1 MSRVKFGDV
10 VKDVKINID
19 RLNNP
24 YEYYVAGDHMDSED
38 LTIHRKG
45 CFTTD
50 DVGPAFIRVFKPG
63 QILYGSRRTYLKKI
77 AVADFEGVCANTTFV
92 FETKD
97 PHAFEQRLLP
107 FIMLSKDFTTWS
119 IAKSKGSTNPY
130 VLFSDLADFEFELP
144 PLEEQKVLVDK
155 LWAAYRL
162 KEAYKKLLVATD
174 EMVKSQFIEM
184 FGNPVTNTKGW
195 KTAKI
200 KDVAPEM
207 PSKEQ
212 LSGKIWLLNLDMI
225 ESNTGRIIEK
235 VYEDVENALSVQSF
249 DEGNVLFSKLRPYL
263 NKVVIPD
270 EPGMATTELV
280 PLRPEPSKLHKV
292 FLSHLLRGNQFVNYA
307 NDIAGGTK
315 MPRMPL
321 TELRNFD
328 CILPPMDK
336 QLEFVF
342 IAEQVDKSKFGDFK
356 SQFIEMFGNPL
367 SLNQKNELKRLGEC
381 CILNPRRPNIALC
394 DTDKVSFIPMPAV
407 SEDGYLVDMTDEEY
421 GKVKKGFTYFEN
433 NDVLFAK
440 ITPCMENGKGA
451 IVHGLTNGIGMGSTE
466 FHVLRP
472 INGISSP
479 YWLLALTRMP
489 IFRERAAKNMSG
501 TGGQKRVSASYLDH
515 FMVGLPAMEEQRRF
529 EAIYRQAD
537 KSKFGDFKSQ
547 FIEMYYNTHNK
558 QTLESVCPIMNKGI
572 TPKYVESSSVLVI
585 NQACIHW
592 DGQRL
597 GNIKYHNEEIPVRK
611 RILESGD
618 VLLNATGNGTL
629 GRCCVFICPSDNN
642 TYINDGHVIAL
653 STDRA
658 VILPEVLNTYL
669 SLNDTQAEIYRQ
681 YVTGSTNQVD
691 IVFSDI
697 KKMKVP
703 VPSMD
708 EQILFVEVLTQAD
721 KSKFE
726 LKQCIE
732 NIDKVIKSLING

>member
-1 MSRVKFGDV
+1 MSRIKFGDV

-24 YEYYVAGDHMDSED
+24 YEFYVAGDHMDSED
-38 LTIHRKG
+38 LTTHRKG
-45 CFTTD
+45 RFATD

-77 AVADFEGVCANTTFV
+77 AVADFEGICANTTFV
-92 FETKD
+92 LETKD
-97 PHAFEQRLLP
+97 PLVLEQRLLP

-144 PLEEQKVLVDK
+144 PLEEQKVLADK

-174 EMVKSQFIEM
+174 EM
-184 FGNPVTNTKGW
+184 
-195 KTAKI
+195 
-200 KDVAPEM
+200 
-207 PSKEQ
+207 
-212 LSGKIWLLNLDMI
+212 L
-225 ESNTGRIIEK
+225 
-235 VYEDVENALSVQSF
+235 
-249 DEGNVLFSKLRPYL
+249 
-263 NKVVIPD
+263 
-270 EPGMATTELV
+270 
-280 PLRPEPSKLHKV
+280 
-292 FLSHLLRGNQFVNYA
+292 
-307 NDIAGGTK
+307 
-315 MPRMPL
+315 
-321 TELRNFD
+321 
-328 CILPPMDK
+328 
-336 QLEFVF
+336 
-342 IAEQVDKSKFGDFK
+342 K

-394 DTDKVSFIPMPAV
+394 DADKVSFIPMPAV

-515 FMVGLPAMEEQRRF
+515 FMVGLPAIEEQRRF

-537 KSKFGDFKSQ
+537 KSKFELRKS
-547 FIEMYYNTHNK
+547 ID
-558 QTLESVCPIMNKGI
+558 
-572 TPKYVESSSVLVI
+572 
-585 NQACIHW
+585 A
-592 DGQRL
+592 
-597 GNIKYHNEEIPVRK
+597 
-611 RILESGD
+611 
-618 VLLNATGNGTL
+618 
-629 GRCCVFICPSDNN
+629 
-642 TYINDGHVIAL
+642 
-653 STDRA
+653 
-658 VILPEVLNTYL
+658 
-669 SLNDTQAEIYRQ
+669 
-681 YVTGSTNQVD
+681 
-691 IVFSDI
+691 
-697 KKMKVP
+697 
-703 VPSMD
+703 
-708 EQILFVEVLTQAD
+708 
-721 KSKFE
+721 
-726 LKQCIE
+726 
-732 NIDKVIKSLING
+732 IDKVIKSLINN

>member
-184 FGNPVTNTKGW
+184 FGNP
-195 KTAKI
+195 
-200 KDVAPEM
+200 
-207 PSKEQ
+207 
-212 LSGKIWLLNLDMI
+212 
-225 ESNTGRIIEK
+225 
-235 VYEDVENALSVQSF
+235 
-249 DEGNVLFSKLRPYL
+249 
-263 NKVVIPD
+263 
-270 EPGMATTELV
+270 
-280 PLRPEPSKLHKV
+280 
-292 FLSHLLRGNQFVNYA
+292 
-307 NDIAGGTK
+307 
-315 MPRMPL
+315 
-321 TELRNFD
+321 
-328 CILPPMDK
+328 
-336 QLEFVF
+336 
-342 IAEQVDKSKFGDFK
+342 
-356 SQFIEMFGNPL
+356 L

-537 KSKFGDFKSQ
+537 KSKF
-547 FIEMYYNTHNK
+547 
-558 QTLESVCPIMNKGI
+558 
-572 TPKYVESSSVLVI
+572 
-585 NQACIHW
+585 
-592 DGQRL
+592 
-597 GNIKYHNEEIPVRK
+597 
-611 RILESGD
+611 
-618 VLLNATGNGTL
+618 
-629 GRCCVFICPSDNN
+629 
-642 TYINDGHVIAL
+642 
-653 STDRA
+653 
-658 VILPEVLNTYL
+658 
-669 SLNDTQAEIYRQ
+669 
-681 YVTGSTNQVD
+681 
-691 IVFSDI
+691 
-697 KKMKVP
+697 
-703 VPSMD
+703 
-708 EQILFVEVLTQAD
+708 
-721 KSKFE
+721 E

-732 NIDKVIKSLING
+732 NFDKVIKSLING

>member
-184 FGNPVTNTKGW
+184 FGNP
-195 KTAKI
+195 
-200 KDVAPEM
+200 
-207 PSKEQ
+207 
-212 LSGKIWLLNLDMI
+212 
-225 ESNTGRIIEK
+225 
-235 VYEDVENALSVQSF
+235 
-249 DEGNVLFSKLRPYL
+249 
-263 NKVVIPD
+263 
-270 EPGMATTELV
+270 
-280 PLRPEPSKLHKV
+280 
-292 FLSHLLRGNQFVNYA
+292 
-307 NDIAGGTK
+307 
-315 MPRMPL
+315 
-321 TELRNFD
+321 
-328 CILPPMDK
+328 
-336 QLEFVF
+336 
-342 IAEQVDKSKFGDFK
+342 
-356 SQFIEMFGNPL
+356 L

-407 SEDGYLVDMTDEEY
+407 SEDGYWVDMTDEEY

-515 FMVGLPAMEEQRRF
+515 FMVGLPAIEEQRRF

-537 KSKFGDFKSQ
+537 KSKF
-547 FIEMYYNTHNK
+547 
-558 QTLESVCPIMNKGI
+558 
-572 TPKYVESSSVLVI
+572 
-585 NQACIHW
+585 
-592 DGQRL
+592 
-597 GNIKYHNEEIPVRK
+597 
-611 RILESGD
+611 
-618 VLLNATGNGTL
+618 
-629 GRCCVFICPSDNN
+629 
-642 TYINDGHVIAL
+642 
-653 STDRA
+653 
-658 VILPEVLNTYL
+658 
-669 SLNDTQAEIYRQ
+669 
-681 YVTGSTNQVD
+681 
-691 IVFSDI
+691 
-697 KKMKVP
+697 
-703 VPSMD
+703 
-708 EQILFVEVLTQAD
+708 
-721 KSKFE
+721 E

-732 NIDKVIKSLING
+732 HIDKVIKSLING

>member
-184 FGNPVTNTKGW
+184 YYNTHNKQTLESVCPIMSKGITPKYVESSSVLVINQACIHWDGQRLGNIKYHNEEIPVRKRILESG
-195 KTAKI
+195 
-200 KDVAPEM
+200 DV
-207 PSKEQ
+207 
-212 LSGKIWLLNLDMI
+212 LLNATGNGTLGRCCVFICPSDN
-225 ESNTGRIIEK
+225 NTYINDGHVI
-235 VYEDVENALSVQSF
+235 ALSTDRAV
-249 DEGNVLFSKLRPYL
+249 
-263 NKVVIPD
+263 
-270 EPGMATTELV
+270 
-280 PLRPEPSKLHKV
+280 
-292 FLSHLLRGNQFVNYA
+292 
-307 NDIAGGTK
+307 
-315 MPRMPL
+315 
-321 TELRNFD
+321 
-328 CILPPMDK
+328 ILPEVLNTYLSLNDTQAEIYRQYVTGSTNQVDIVFSDIKKMKVPVPSMDEQILFVEVLK
-336 QLEFVF
+336 Q
-342 IAEQVDKSKFGDFK
+342 ADKSKFGDFK

-515 FMVGLPAMEEQRRF
+515 FMVGLPAIEEQRRF

-537 KSKFGDFKSQ
+537 KSKFELRKS
-547 FIEMYYNTHNK
+547 ID
-558 QTLESVCPIMNKGI
+558 
-572 TPKYVESSSVLVI
+572 
-585 NQACIHW
+585 A
-592 DGQRL
+592 
-597 GNIKYHNEEIPVRK
+597 
-611 RILESGD
+611 
-618 VLLNATGNGTL
+618 
-629 GRCCVFICPSDNN
+629 
-642 TYINDGHVIAL
+642 
-653 STDRA
+653 
-658 VILPEVLNTYL
+658 
-669 SLNDTQAEIYRQ
+669 
-681 YVTGSTNQVD
+681 
-691 IVFSDI
+691 
-697 KKMKVP
+697 
-703 VPSMD
+703 
-708 EQILFVEVLTQAD
+708 
-721 KSKFE
+721 
-726 LKQCIE
+726 
-732 NIDKVIKSLING
+732 IDKVIKSLINN